1 VAETQLVPKN
11 TALIVQRVPATRSQP
26 ILAPPPVAVTS
37 TVSTTDALYGST
49 PTALGDANA
58 PINEQQRIQNLLAD
72 AASTYKPSVVNCKH
86 ININVYLFIYLFIIY
101 EYGSFFVFYMKKK
114 KKNLNNPLI
123 VVIVLFMIP
132 MM

>member
-1 VAETQLVPKN
+1 MAETQLVPKN

-101 EYGSFFVFYMKKK
+101 EYGGFLFLYEKKK
-114 KKNLNNPLI
+114 KKTSTTHLLLL
-123 VVIVLFMIP
+123 LFCL
-132 MM
+132 